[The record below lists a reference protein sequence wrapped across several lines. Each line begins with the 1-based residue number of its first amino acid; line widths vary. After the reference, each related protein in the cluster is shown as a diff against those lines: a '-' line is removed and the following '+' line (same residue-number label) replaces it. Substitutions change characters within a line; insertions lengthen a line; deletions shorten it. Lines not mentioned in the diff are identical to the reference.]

1 MKMREI
7 ADAAGVSLTAVSLV
21 LNGKPGIGD
30 EKRALVTRLL
40 QENGYQIRPEDAP
53 QRIHAHSNLCFLKYS
68 KHSYLVNGNPGF
80 VTQIM
85 DAAGEECRRHGYNL
99 LVNAFS
105 DFSAINRAELIDT
118 ATTGGVILLGTEIER
133 EDLSYFDG
141 LQKPFV
147 IVDNALER
155 LPFSTVTMDNAGAV
169 FEAVEYLRSLGH
181 RKIGFLYNSIPSS
194 NDNARRDA
202 FEAAMHQP
210 GLSYSDDLICRVFP
224 TMDGARK
231 SFGEALDRGI
241 ALPTAFLA
249 NNDSIALGAMRA
261 MQERGIRVPQDIS
274 MIGFDGLPFSAYERA
289 NAHDRGRALRRHRAL
304 GCQHHTPADA
314 RAHPHDLQHPRQ
326 HTAAHPQ
333 KHRRAALV
341 RRGMGKGMIEHAWK
355 PSARPLR
362 KGAPAGAY
370 LGGASAR
377 GKGARL

>member
-21 LNGKPGIGD
+21 LNGKPGIGE
-30 EKRALVTRLL
+30 EKRALVIRLL

-53 QRIHAHSNLCFLKYS
+53 QQRIHAHSNLCFLKYS

-99 LVNAFS
+99 LVNAFT
-105 DFSAINRAELIDT
+105 DFSSINRAELIDT

-133 EDLSYFDG
+133 EDLAYFDG

-155 LPFSTVTMDNAGAV
+155 LPFSSVTMDNASAV
-169 FEAVEYLRSLGH
+169 FGAMEYLYSLGH

-202 FEAAMHQP
+202 FEAATRQL
-210 GLSYSDDLICRVFP
+210 GLSYSDELICRVFP

-231 SFGEALDRGI
+231 SFGEALDRGF

-261 MQERGIRVPQDIS
+261 MQERGIRVPEDIS
-274 MIGFDGLPFSAYERA
+274 VIGFDGLPFSAMSEPTLTTVDVPCADIGRWA
-289 NAHDRGRALRRHRAL
+289 VNIVHQQMRGRIRTTCSIRVSTQLHIRKS
-304 GCQHHTPADA
+304 
-314 RAHPHDLQHPRQ
+314 
-326 HTAAHPQ
+326 TAAPRSSGWIW
-333 KHRRAALV
+333 K
-341 RRGMGKGMIEHAWK
+341 KG
-355 PSARPLR
+355 
-362 KGAPAGAY
+362 
-370 LGGASAR
+370 
-377 GKGARL
+377 

>member
-7 ADAAGVSLTAVSLV
+7 ADAAGVSLTTVSLV

-40 QENGYQIRPEDAP
+40 QENGYQIRPEDAL

-274 MIGFDGLPFSAYERA
+274 MIGFDGLPFSAMSEPTLTTVDVPCADIGRWA
-289 NAHDRGRALRRHRAL
+289 VNIIHQQMRGRIRTTCSIHVSTQLHIRKS
-304 GCQHHTPADA
+304 
-314 RAHPHDLQHPRQ
+314 
-326 HTAAHPQ
+326 TAAP
-333 KHRRAALV
+333 RSSV
-341 RRGMGKGMIEHAWK
+341 GVWGKE
-355 PSARPLR
+355 
-362 KGAPAGAY
+362 
-370 LGGASAR
+370 
-377 GKGARL
+377 

>member
-7 ADAAGVSLTAVSLV
+7 ADAAGVSLTTVSLV

-118 ATTGGVILLGTEIER
+118 ATTGGVILLGTEIEAR
-133 EDLSYFDG
+133 EDLSYFGG

-155 LPFSTVTMDNAGAV
+155 LPFYDRDDGQC
-169 FEAVEYLRSLGH
+169 
-181 RKIGFLYNSIPSS
+181 
-194 NDNARRDA
+194 RRR
-202 FEAAMHQP
+202 
-210 GLSYSDDLICRVFP
+210 I
-224 TMDGARK
+224 
-231 SFGEALDRGI
+231 
-241 ALPTAFLA
+241 
-249 NNDSIALGAMRA
+249 
-261 MQERGIRVPQDIS
+261 
-274 MIGFDGLPFSAYERA
+274 
-289 NAHDRGRALRRHRAL
+289 
-304 GCQHHTPADA
+304 
-314 RAHPHDLQHPRQ
+314 
-326 HTAAHPQ
+326 
-333 KHRRAALV
+333 
-341 RRGMGKGMIEHAWK
+341 
-355 PSARPLR
+355 
-362 KGAPAGAY
+362 
-370 LGGASAR
+370 
-377 GKGARL
+377 

>member
-202 FEAAMHQP
+202 FEAAIHQL
-210 GLSYSDDLICRVFP
+210 GLSYSDDLIC
-224 TMDGARK
+224 
-231 SFGEALDRGI
+231 RGI

-274 MIGFDGLPFSAYERA
+274 MIGFDGLPFSAMSEPTLTTVDVPCTDIGRWA
-289 NAHDRGRALRRHRAL
+289 VNIIHQQMRGRIRTTCSIHVSTQLHIRKS
-304 GCQHHTPADA
+304 
-314 RAHPHDLQHPRQ
+314 
-326 HTAAHPQ
+326 TAAP
-333 KHRRAALV
+333 RSSGEV
-341 RRGMGKGMIEHAWK
+341 WGKE
-355 PSARPLR
+355 
-362 KGAPAGAY
+362 
-370 LGGASAR
+370 
-377 GKGARL
+377 

>member
-21 LNGKPGIGD
+21 LNGKPGIGE

-40 QENGYQIRPEDAP
+40 QENGYQIRSEDAP

-274 MIGFDGLPFSAYERA
+274 MIGFDGLPFSAMSEPTLTTVDVPCADIGRWPVSII
-289 NAHDRGRALRRHRAL
+289 HQQMRGRIRTTCSIHVSTQLHIRKS
-304 GCQHHTPADA
+304 
-314 RAHPHDLQHPRQ
+314 
-326 HTAAHPQ
+326 TAAP
-333 KHRRAALV
+333 RSSDGV
-341 RRGMGKGMIEHAWK
+341 WGKE
-355 PSARPLR
+355 
-362 KGAPAGAY
+362 
-370 LGGASAR
+370 
-377 GKGARL
+377 

>member
-53 QRIHAHSNLCFLKYS
+53 QHIHAHSNLCFLKYS

-85 DAAGEECRRHGYNL
+85 DAAGEECRRHSYNL

-274 MIGFDGLPFSAYERA
+274 MIGFDGLPFSAMSEPTLTTVDVPCADIGRWA
-289 NAHDRGRALRRHRAL
+289 VNIIHQQMRGRIRTTCSIHVSTQLHIRKS
-304 GCQHHTPADA
+304 
-314 RAHPHDLQHPRQ
+314 
-326 HTAAHPQ
+326 TAAP
-333 KHRRAALV
+333 RSSGEV
-341 RRGMGKGMIEHAWK
+341 WGKE
-355 PSARPLR
+355 
-362 KGAPAGAY
+362 
-370 LGGASAR
+370 
-377 GKGARL
+377 

>member
-1 MKMREI
+1 MRPKR
-7 ADAAGVSLTAVSLV
+7 G
-21 LNGKPGIGD
+21 NGRII
-30 EKRALVTRLL
+30 V
-40 QENGYQIRPEDAP
+40 P

-274 MIGFDGLPFSAYERA
+274 MIGFDGLPFSAMSEPTLTTVDVPCADIGRWA
-289 NAHDRGRALRRHRAL
+289 VSIIHQQMRGRIRTTCSIHVSTQLHIRKS
-304 GCQHHTPADA
+304 
-314 RAHPHDLQHPRQ
+314 
-326 HTAAHPQ
+326 TAAP
-333 KHRRAALV
+333 RSSDGV
-341 RRGMGKGMIEHAWK
+341 WGKE
-355 PSARPLR
+355 
-362 KGAPAGAY
+362 
-370 LGGASAR
+370 
-377 GKGARL
+377 